1 MWLRW
6 SLAQSYAT
14 GSSGAQIAPHRVA
27 PCPLEAKDPVPLH
40 QPGIGC
46 GPHLKAEELLN
57 FPGSSRARQLH
68 LTNGN
73 SLEKEAAGAINS

>member
-14 GSSGAQIAPHRVA
+14 GSSEPRLLHRVA
-27 PCPLEAKDPVPLH
+27 PCPLEAKDPFVPLH

-57 FPGSSRARQLH
+57 FPGSSRLGNSH

-73 SLEKEAAGAINS
+73 SLEKEAAVSH